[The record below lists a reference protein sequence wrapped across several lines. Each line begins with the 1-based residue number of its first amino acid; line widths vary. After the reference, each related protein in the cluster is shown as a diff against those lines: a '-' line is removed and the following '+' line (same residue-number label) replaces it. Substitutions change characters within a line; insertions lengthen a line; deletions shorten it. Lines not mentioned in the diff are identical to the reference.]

1 MSPTAPRCQD
11 RIPSGCGEPLL
22 LDILAGLVSSG
33 SLHVDPASLQDLKDY
48 MRQAGEVMYTNTH
61 QNRNGEGVVEFGSR
75 GDMEYALDKLDG
87 SELAGRRWGICH
99 EQCFK
104 AAW

>member
-1 MSPTAPRCQD
+1 
-11 RIPSGCGEPLL
+11 
-22 LDILAGLVSSG
+22 
-33 SLHVDPASLQDLKDY
+33 

-87 SELAGRRWGICH
+87 SELAGRR
-99 EQCFK
+99 
-104 AAW
+104 